1 MDKDTLGL
9 ALLIGGAIALIIVA
23 PPVAFIMGLALLYSD
38 ELRGYLKELKDEH
51 RNSDSNGD

>member
-38 ELRGYLKELKDEH
+38 ELRQYIKELKDERSDRH
-51 RNSDSNGD
+51 RDCD